1 MFVLVWWEPIV
12 HDDYPRIIPLW
23 VEITGLPLHLW
34 TVKNLKNIG
43 GWLGHIDYGAI
54 RWSFIDRC
62 VDTRKPLVFTKKLQ
76 SPSGEEVTIKSHYE
90 LLFKHCS
97 CCGLLSHEESYFS
110 KKIEETRAQS
120 AKAGVFARV
129 HYLKLIYLDS
139 LCCRTIMVE
148 VVNLI
153 GMTVRDTMII
163 PHERIIWMPFHSK
176 RPVLTIGNMVE
187 MTVMIIIPD
196 EQGIGMGISMVRL
209 GHRLQDMDVDILPMS
224 IRNSKNGEI
233 NSTKP
238 RILVSS
244 THKSRKQLQID
255 HLPMFL

>member
-1 MFVLVWWEPIV
+1 
-12 HDDYPRIIPLW
+12 
-23 VEITGLPLHLW
+23 
-34 TVKNLKNIG
+34 
-43 GWLGHIDYGAI
+43 
-54 RWSFIDRC
+54 
-62 VDTRKPLVFTKKLQ
+62 
-76 SPSGEEVTIKSHYE
+76 
-90 LLFKHCS
+90 
-97 CCGLLSHEESYFS
+97 
-110 KKIEETRAQS
+110 
-120 AKAGVFARV
+120 
-129 HYLKLIYLDS
+129 
-139 LCCRTIMVE
+139 MVE

-153 GMTVRDTMII
+153 DMTVRDTMII

-238 RILVSS
+238 RILKRSDKGNASRSS
-244 THKSRKQLQID
+244 GKNLASTIVTPSRIEIQNEENVTVRDRGIAREFTFSLMEKEGHKNSHD
-255 HLPMFL
+255 EE